1 MKMHGGN
8 HIAQWRKTLVETVA
22 CREIREVRVAD
33 IKIEP
38 ESRKTGFVDEGAEIA
53 GIAHF
58 TGGVFDADSDAR
70 MMRVQNQMLQ
80 RAKGSVAL
88 SRIRRF
94 AGAAHVQDEAR
105 IRQVVGDVDDAL
117 QFVHGFDAAD
127 AFDLANATR
136 SPAFAHCA
144 QVAACRAM

>member
-8 HIAQWRKTLVETVA
+8 HIAQRRKTLVETLA
-22 CREIREVRVAD
+22 LREIREVRVAD
-33 IKIEP
+33 IKIET

-80 RAKGSVAL
+80 RAKCSVAL
-88 SRIRRF
+88 SPIPRF
-94 AGAAHVQDEAR
+94 PAAAHMQHYAP
-105 IRQVVGDVDDAL
+105 IRQ
-117 QFVHGFDAAD
+117 
-127 AFDLANATR
+127 
-136 SPAFAHCA
+136 
-144 QVAACRAM
+144 